1 MPPKRRGTKAAVVP
15 TSHPAAGP
23 AGDASAERRITRL
36 RSRELGLEAAGA
48 GDVASDDPGPVR
60 KKRKVHPTV
69 GGKSVRAAAA
79 ARADPPARPQPPD
92 LPPYPKSGNSN
103 DILNWAIE
111 FRRICALPGP
121 DIVIPC
127 TVRRE
132 PEDTRTARDVAS
144 TADKSLILKAARSVV
159 GISSSMPDGK
169 ILHCTGIVVDWNETR
184 KLATIVTCSATV
196 CYDGALVHPKP
207 KLLVRLP
214 NKATAKGQLLF
225 FNAHYRIALLEAL
238 VDSPLEPANF
248 GSSPKFGQ
256 QVFALARDK
265 QSSLFARRGTVLWEE
280 PPIFLKSRYLLSL
293 SSEIALCG
301 TGGPAIDEHGNV
313 VGMTF
318 SRLPNPDILSIS
330 ILQTCIEMWRKCSRV
345 ACPFLGM
352 DLRAF
357 GVLDV
362 SHQEEIQLEHGIS
375 DGFIVD
381 MVCTDYIASS
391 LGISN
396 GDVIVSYN
404 GHRDFTLHTFE
415 KYLLNLGWGFLG
427 SFDSSWTTD
436 LEVLPL
442 P

>member
-15 TSHPAAGP
+15 TSDTAAGP
-23 AGDASAERRITRL
+23 AGDASAGRRITRL

-79 ARADPPARPQPPD
+79 ARADPPARPQRPD

-256 QVFALARDK
+256 Q
-265 QSSLFARRGTVLWEE
+265 
-280 PPIFLKSRYLLSL
+280 
-293 SSEIALCG
+293 
-301 TGGPAIDEHGNV
+301 
-313 VGMTF
+313 
-318 SRLPNPDILSIS
+318 
-330 ILQTCIEMWRKCSRV
+330 
-345 ACPFLGM
+345 
-352 DLRAF
+352 
-357 GVLDV
+357 
-362 SHQEEIQLEHGIS
+362 EEIQLEHGIS

-381 MVCTDYIASS
+381 M
-391 LGISN
+391 
-396 GDVIVSYN
+396 
-404 GHRDFTLHTFE
+404 FE

-436 LEVLPL
+436 LEERARACGFSTIANMDAMDYLL
-442 P
+442 KLAEYAIGA